1 MPISITIPRL
11 GWNMEEGIFSGW
23 LHADGA
29 AIRAGDMLF
38 TLESEKATEEV
49 ETLDGGTLRI
59 PPDGPKEG
67 DTLPVGTVI
76 GYLLEAGEA
85 APWESSAPVASPAK
99 PSPAAPAKEPCALER
114 AAASPSASST
124 VLLEA
129 PAISPR
135 AKRVAGELGVD
146 WTLLEG
152 TGSTGRIRER
162 DVRAAASSP
171 AACAASKPVAP
182 ARSAAAAEELQPI
195 SVMRRTIAD
204 RMLAS
209 HLAAAPVTLTTTA
222 DATNLVGLRTQFK
235 NAGDPSAVVPSFN
248 DILAKLSAL
257 ALERHPR
264 MTGQWTEAG
273 IRQPAG
279 IHIGIAV
286 DTEAGLLVP
295 VVRDVP
301 TLGLRQLAARSR
313 DLIERARVRRLTT
326 EEMQGGVFTITNLGG
341 FGIDAFTPI
350 LNAPECA
357 ILGVGR
363 IERRAVVRGEAI
375 VPCEQVTLSLTFDH
389 RVVDGAPAARFLQAL
404 VAMIENPSPWLMS

>member
-38 TLESEKATEEV
+38 TLESEKATEDV

-59 PPDGPKEG
+59 PPDGPKVG
-67 DTLPVGTVI
+67 DTLPVGAVI

-85 APWESSAPVASPAK
+85 APWEPGAPAASPTK
-99 PSPAAPAKEPCALER
+99 PAPAAPAKEPSAPQR
-114 AAASPSASST
+114 PSPSLSASST
-124 VLLEA
+124 ALLEA
-129 PAISPR
+129 CAISPR
-135 AKRVAGELGVD
+135 AKRAAGELGID
-146 WTLLEG
+146 WTTLEG

-162 DVRAAASSP
+162 DVMAAVAL
-171 AACAASKPVAP
+171 APVADNAP
-182 ARSAAAAEELQPI
+182 VAAPMSEVLQPI
-195 SVMRRTIAD
+195 TVMRRTIAD

-209 HLAAAPVTLTTTA
+209 HLTAAPVTLTTTA

-235 NAGDPSAVVPSFN
+235 NAGDPSGVVPSFT
-248 DILAKLSAL
+248 DILVKLSAL
-257 ALERHPR
+257 ALSRNPR
-264 MTGQWTEAG
+264 MAGQWTEAG

-279 IHIGIAV
+279 IHVGIAV

-301 TLGLRQLAARSR
+301 SLGLRQLAARSR
-313 DLIERARVRRLTT
+313 DLIERARIRRLTT
-326 EEMQGGVFTITNLGG
+326 EEMQGGVFTVTNLGG

-350 LNAPECA
+350 LNSPECA

-375 VPCEQVTLSLTFDH
+375 VACDQVTLSLTFDH
-389 RVVDGAPAARFLQAL
+389 RVVDGAPAARFLQGL
-404 VAMIENPSPWLMS
+404 VGMIENPSPWLMS

>member
-23 LHADGA
+23 LHADGT

-59 PPDGPKEG
+59 PPDGPKVG
-67 DTLPVGTVI
+67 DTLPVGAVI

-85 APWESSAPVASPAK
+85 APWESKAPASSPAK
-99 PSPAAPAKEPCALER
+99 PAPAAPAKDPSVPQR
-114 AAASPSASST
+114 PSASPSASST
-124 VLLEA
+124 AVLDA
-129 PAISPR
+129 PAVSPR
-135 AKRVAGELGVD
+135 AKRTAGELGVD
-146 WTLLEG
+146 WTKLEG

-162 DVRAAASSP
+162 DVRAAASS
-171 AACAASKPVAP
+171 SPVANAP
-182 ARSAAAAEELQPI
+182 AVIPSGSEELQPI

-235 NAGDPSAVVPSFN
+235 NAGDAAGAVPSFT
-248 DILAKLSAL
+248 DILVKLSAL
-257 ALERHPR
+257 ALTRNPH

-273 IRQPAG
+273 IRQPSG
-279 IHIGIAV
+279 IHVGIAV

-301 TLGLRQLAARSR
+301 SLGLRQLAARSR
-313 DLIERARVRRLTT
+313 DLIARARIRRLTT
-326 EEMQGGVFTITNLGG
+326 DEMQGGVFTVTNLGG

-350 LNAPECA
+350 LNSPECA

-363 IERRAVVRGEAI
+363 IERRAMVRGESI
-375 VPCEQVTLSLTFDH
+375 VPCDQVTLSLTFDH
-389 RVVDGAPAARFLQAL
+389 RVVDGAPAARFLQSL